1 MPSSGRWLI
10 PFAWGFRRLWAAS
23 DFLGA
28 QKVTKEP
35 LGGGSGWALRAHIRR
50 PLEPRYGGRITESFS
65 KISGAQN
72 LSGLCDSS
80 RATSSSRISYPSLR
94 PAGQSSLT
102 PSLLLSNAN
111 PLRWALRWGPPSA
124 ACWTENFE
132 WCGSTTAPGF
142 AEPTRPVRFRRR
154 GGTSGPPG
162 NGPMGASGP
171 TKDQT
176 HLRIRRRGGCPHPPA
191 VPGDALST
199 FPPKQRTS
207 P

>member
-1 MPSSGRWLI
+1 MIERFCSSQE
-10 PFAWGFRRLWAAS
+10 GFRRLRAAS
-23 DFLGA
+23 DFLDA

-50 PLEPRYGGRITESFS
+50 PLEPHYGGRATGRFLN
-65 KISGAQN
+65 ISGAQN

-132 WCGSTTAPGF
+132 WCGSKTAPGF
-142 AEPTRPVRFRRR
+142 DEPTLPARSRRR
-154 GGTSGPPG
+154 GDPCGRPRAGLGQAPTERPESFPYFVGAAHWAAWERPDGGIGPYKKSNAPSDT
-162 NGPMGASGP
+162 P
-171 TKDQT
+171 
-176 HLRIRRRGGCPHPPA
+176 
-191 VPGDALST
+191 
-199 FPPKQRTS
+199 
-207 P
+207 

>member
-1 MPSSGRWLI
+1 MRDWGNLSVPLKPSPWGPTPQKPSPWGEGGWPSGQTDEGTGFGLRS
-10 PFAWGFRRLWAAS
+10 FSAGGFRRLWAAS
-23 DFLGA
+23 DFLDA

-50 PLEPRYGGRITESFS
+50 PLEPHYGGRATGRFLN
-65 KISGAQN
+65 ISGAQN

-124 ACWTENFE
+124 AYWGGKFQM
-132 WCGSTTAPGF
+132 
-142 AEPTRPVRFRRR
+142 VRLC
-154 GGTSGPPG
+154 
-162 NGPMGASGP
+162 NCA
-171 TKDQT
+171 
-176 HLRIRRRGGCPHPPA
+176 
-191 VPGDALST
+191 
-199 FPPKQRTS
+199 
-207 P
+207 

>member
-10 PFAWGFRRLWAAS
+10 LFAWGFRRLRAAS
-23 DFLGA
+23 DFLDA

-50 PLEPRYGGRITESFS
+50 PLEPHYGGRATGRFLN
-65 KISGAQN
+65 ISGAQN

-124 ACWTENFE
+124 ACLGGKFQPVRVHWYAWLCRTNV
-132 WCGSTTAPGF
+132 
-142 AEPTRPVRFRRR
+142 PTSFPAVGATLAVARNMGRPV
-154 GGTSGPPG
+154 SGPYEKEG
-162 NGPMGASGP
+162 TASRFAVGA
-171 TKDQT
+171 
-176 HLRIRRRGGCPHPPA
+176 A
-191 VPGDALST
+191 
-199 FPPKQRTS
+199 TS
-207 P
+207 RPCLPL

>member
-10 PFAWGFRRLWAAS
+10 LFAWGFRRLRAAS
-23 DFLGA
+23 DFLDA

-50 PLEPRYGGRITESFS
+50 PLEPHYGGRATGRFLN
-65 KISGAQN
+65 ISGAQN

-124 ACWTENFE
+124 ACLGGKFQPVRVHWYAWVFSAN
-132 WCGSTTAPGF
+132 APG
-142 AEPTRPVRFRRR
+142 AGYLIRPLRGHLPLKGKAGAISKSSPLGRFPLS
-154 GGTSGPPG
+154 GG
-162 NGPMGASGP
+162 N
-171 TKDQT
+171 
-176 HLRIRRRGGCPHPPA
+176 
-191 VPGDALST
+191 VPKGQ
-199 FPPKQRTS
+199 KG
-207 P
+207 